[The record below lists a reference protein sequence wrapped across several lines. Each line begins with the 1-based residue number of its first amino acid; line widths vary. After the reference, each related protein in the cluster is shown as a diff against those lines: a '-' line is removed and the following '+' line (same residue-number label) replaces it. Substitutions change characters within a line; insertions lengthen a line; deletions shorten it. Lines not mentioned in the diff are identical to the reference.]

1 MRSFSHYDIELS
13 LPEITERLEKDGF
26 CAESAAGKLY
36 LCKKPKARLSFSLI
50 PEYIADVKEKDG
62 CTALDGSFDVKKSF
76 YYICWAALAA
86 LLLPMFIAYDIA
98 SGVSFILAFQQFVGL
113 LIALYLPVLYVI
125 IMCRVRKDEQ
135 GEITAELARLAA
147 KNKKAAK
154 KRG

>member
-1 MRSFSHYDIELS
+1 MRGKRRGEALS
-13 LPEITERLEKDGF
+13 VQK
-26 CAESAAGKLY
+26 AE
-36 LCKKPKARLSFSLI
+36 
-50 PEYIADVKEKDG
+50 
-62 CTALDGSFDVKKSF
+62 GSPFLFAYSR
-76 YYICWAALAA
+76 IHCGRALAA

-135 GEITAELARLAA
+135 GVITAELARLAA